1 MIPSSRGFFY
11 LPLLIAP
18 FMSHVDVVSDILS
31 AALKAY
37 PDSEFVQS
45 LSHQYLIKGS
55 LSKRQLEGLYKKAER
70 ITSIPSNK
78 LATLEAIILKRPK
91 KYKSG
96 LPASEPLYKKD
107 EQSGLLINDILTKYP
122 QHKRVLFFQ
131 SKYNNNETLTTTE
144 VAELEKFHKLLIK

>member
-1 MIPSSRGFFY
+1 
-11 LPLLIAP
+11 
-18 FMSHVDVVSDILS
+18 MSHVDVVSDILS

-45 LSHQYLIKGS
+45 LSHQYLIRGS

-70 ITSIPSNK
+70 ITNLPSNK

-107 EQSGLLINDILTKYP
+107 EQSGRLIDDILTKYP

-131 SKYNNNETLTTTE
+131 LKYNNNETLTSTE
-144 VAELEKFHKLLIK
+144 LSELEKFHKLLIK

>member
-1 MIPSSRGFFY
+1 M
-11 LPLLIAP
+11 A
-18 FMSHVDVVSDILS
+18 HVDVVSDILS
-31 AALKAY
+31 AALKAF

-45 LSHQYLIKGS
+45 LSHQYLVRGS

-70 ITSIPSNK
+70 VKDLPPNK

-96 LPASEPLYKKD
+96 LPPSQPLYEKD
-107 EQSGLLINDILTKYP
+107 EQSGRLIEDILAKYP

-131 SKYNNNETLTTTE
+131 SKYKSNQTLSSTETI
-144 VAELEKFHKLLIK
+144 ELEKFHKLLIK

>member
-1 MIPSSRGFFY
+1 
-11 LPLLIAP
+11 
-18 FMSHVDVVSDILS
+18 MSHVDVVSDILS

-45 LSHQYLIKGS
+45 LSHQYLIRGS

-70 ITSIPSNK
+70 IKGLPPNK

-91 KYKSG
+91 KYKSA
-96 LPASEPLYKKD
+96 LPPSQPLYEKD
-107 EQSGLLINDILTKYP
+107 EQSGNLIEAILSRYP

-131 SKYNNNETLTTTE
+131 SKHKNNQELSPTE
-144 VAELEKFHKLLIK
+144 KSELEKFHKLLIK

>member
-1 MIPSSRGFFY
+1 
-11 LPLLIAP
+11 
-18 FMSHVDVVSDILS
+18 MSHVDVVSDILS

-45 LSHQYLIKGS
+45 LSHQYLVRGS

-70 ITSIPSNK
+70 IKGLPPNK

-91 KYKSG
+91 KYKSA
-96 LPASEPLYKKD
+96 LPPTQPLYEKD
-107 EQSGLLINDILTKYP
+107 EQSGKLMDDILARYP

-131 SKYNNNETLTTTE
+131 SKYKSHQPLSPAE
-144 VAELEKFHKLLIK
+144 VSELEKFHKLLIK

>member
-1 MIPSSRGFFY
+1 M
-11 LPLLIAP
+11 A
-18 FMSHVDVVSDILS
+18 HVDVVSDILS
-31 AALKAY
+31 AALKAF

-45 LSHQYLIKGS
+45 LSHQYLVRGS

-70 ITSIPSNK
+70 VKDLPPNK

-96 LPASEPLYKKD
+96 LPPSQPLYAKD
-107 EQSGLLINDILTKYP
+107 EQSGRLIEDILAKYP

-131 SKYNNNETLTTTE
+131 SKYKSNQALSSTETS
-144 VAELEKFHKLLIK
+144 ELEKFHKLLIK